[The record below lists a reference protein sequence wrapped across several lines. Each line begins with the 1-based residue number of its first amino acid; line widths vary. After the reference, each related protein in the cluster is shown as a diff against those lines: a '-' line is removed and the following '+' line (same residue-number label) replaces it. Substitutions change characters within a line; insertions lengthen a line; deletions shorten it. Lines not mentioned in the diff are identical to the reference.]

1 MLKELETIVLTV
13 DLPEHRLAA
22 GDLGA
27 IVHVYNN
34 GEAYEVEFVATDG
47 STIAVE
53 TLYPNQLR
61 KASAK
66 KEIPHVREVA

>member
-1 MLKELETIVLTV
+1 MLKELETVVLTV

-27 IVHVYNN
+27 IVHVYHN

-47 STIAVE
+47 STIALE

-61 KASAK
+61 NASSK
-66 KEIPHVREVA
+66 KEIPHVREVV